1 MRVTQSQKPISFHDI
16 KIFNEMLNDEN
27 DPSLMNRIESPD
39 DVGKNKDSSSTK
51 DNKRL
56 GRLRK

>member
-27 DPSLMNRIESPD
+27 DPSLLNRIESRCEA
-39 DVGKNKDSSSTK
+39 GKNKDVSSS
-51 DNKRL
+51 
-56 GRLRK
+56 